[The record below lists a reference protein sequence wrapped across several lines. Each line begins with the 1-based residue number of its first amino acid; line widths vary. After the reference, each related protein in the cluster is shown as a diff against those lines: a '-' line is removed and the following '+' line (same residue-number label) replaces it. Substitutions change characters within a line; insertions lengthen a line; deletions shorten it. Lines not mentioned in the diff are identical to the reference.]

1 MVEWND
7 VRTTLRT
14 AYEDSGIEQMLERHA
29 ADEKRHFEWLSAD
42 EVGWVPSACAQR
54 TVRVSW
60 SVFWAPVQSVTV
72 RLAR

>member
-1 MVEWND
+1 
-7 VRTTLRT
+7 
-14 AYEDSGIEQMLERHA
+14 MLERHA